1 MRLKTKLVLAITGL
15 VFLVVT
21 VLSWL
26 FLEQLLAQRISQSY
40 AANDMVAQQ
49 VRYYTQ
55 LAVTNGLRGKQIDPN
70 DPTALRAAVAQALQ
84 HDQGLNEQLSA
95 VNRYSPTVYDVAIA
109 DRDNRALLSTDP
121 TQDNVQLPKREN
133 YDRLLHGGVF
143 TTVRTF
149 FGPPRTYD
157 IVLSI
162 VRKDDTAGKEQPF
175 LSVHVGIRTTFLRT
189 VFAPWIWASLTFT
202 GIAILSSLLVAAL
215 LANLALQP
223 IEQISL
229 RLDALERPGFDQ
241 AGEPVPP
248 EPARLPPSRES
259 PAWMRPATLIRPS
272 TEDTVVQVSDKIE
285 RIGRRMRNV
294 EEVFSALKEN
304 LDSIMAN
311 LQDGILLFTAE
322 GRAALVSD
330 SVERFLGIPRTRLFG
345 GSVNSIF
352 SLETKLGRLVRDAF
366 ETGRTLDQ
374 EEIETETGR
383 RVQVSLD
390 FVLDQSIADQPL
402 GKGDSIPG
410 ASLGAL
416 LTLHD
421 LESVRELESEL
432 ELSRRLAAI
441 GRLTSGVG
449 HEVKNPINAIVV
461 HLELLRNKL
470 SGPDSRAM
478 RHLEIIESEIQR
490 LDRVVQTLVD
500 FSRPVELQLKEQD
513 LRRIVSGVLML
524 ASAELETHDVRVSS
538 HMPDRPMI
546 TKVDA
551 DLIKQAILNVVLN
564 GAQAMSPQGG
574 ELHVTLR
581 EEGRMAAIEIADS
594 GSGIPDEI
602 RAKIFDLY
610 FTTRKDG
617 SGIGLAMTYRII
629 QLHSGSIDVQ
639 SKQNIGSTFTL
650 KLPLLASAE
659 GKLRGSQ
666 LDTTSSAPAFTSE
679 GSGL

>member
-40 AANDMVAQQ
+40 TANDMVARQIL
-49 VRYYTQ
+49 YSTQ
-55 LAVTNGLRGKQIDPN
+55 LALNKGLQGRLIDPN
-70 DPTALRAAVAQALQ
+70 DPAALRSAVSEVLQ
-84 HDQGLNEQLSA
+84 HDEGLNGLLSS
-95 VNRYSPTVYDVAIA
+95 VNRYAPTVFDVAIA
-109 DRDNRALLSTDP
+109 DRDGRALLSTDP
-121 TQDNVQLPKREN
+121 TQDNVDLPARED
-133 YDRLLHGGVF
+133 YAVLQHAGVIA
-143 TTVRTF
+143 TMRAV
-149 FGPPRTYD
+149 FGPPRNYN
-157 IVLSI
+157 IVLPLERTLPNGQK
-162 VRKDDTAGKEQPF
+162 VPF
-175 LSVHVGIRTTFLRT
+175 LTIRVGIHTTFLRN

-202 GIAILSSLLVAAL
+202 GIAILSSLIIAAL

-223 IEQISL
+223 IEQINL
-229 RLDALERPGFDQ
+229 RLDTLEHAGFEQ
-241 AGEPVPP
+241 NAFEAGPP
-248 EPARLPPSRES
+248 QPAELPAPKEGR
-259 PAWMRPATLIRPS
+259 LIRPSALIGPS

-294 EEVFSALKEN
+294 EEVFSAMKEN
-304 LDSIMAN
+304 LDSIMSN

-330 SVERFLGIPRTRLFG
+330 SVERFLGIPRSHLFG
-345 GSVNSIF
+345 NSLTGIF
-352 SLETKLGRLVRDAF
+352 TLETKLGRLVRDAF
-366 ETGRTLDQ
+366 DTGRALDQ

-390 FVLDQSIADQPL
+390 FVVDQESV
-402 GKGDSIPG
+402 PG

-470 SGPDSRAM
+470 SGPDARAM

-513 LRRIVSGVLML
+513 LRRVVSGVLML
-524 ASAELETHDVRVSS
+524 ASAELETHNVRVSS
-538 HMPDRPMI
+538 HMPERPLI

-564 GAQAMSPQGG
+564 GAQSMAQGG
-574 ELHVTLR
+574 ELHVSLR

-594 GSGIPDEI
+594 GSGIPPDI
-602 RAKIFDLY
+602 RNKIFDLY

-629 QLHSGSIDVQ
+629 QLHNGSIDVQ
-639 SKQNIGSTFTL
+639 SEQNIGSTFTL

-666 LDTTSSAPAFTSE
+666 LDKTISAPAFTSE

>member
-40 AANDMVAQQ
+40 QANDMVARQIL
-49 VRYYTQ
+49 YSTT
-55 LAVTNGLRGKQIDPN
+55 LALNKGLAGRQIDPN
-70 DPTALRAAVAQALQ
+70 DPTALRAAVLDVLQ
-84 HDQGLNEQLSA
+84 HDEGLNGLLSS
-95 VNRYSPTVYDVAIA
+95 VNRYAQTVFDVAVA
-109 DRDNRALLSTDP
+109 DRDGKALLSTDP
-121 TQDNVQLPKREN
+121 TQDNVTLPKRDD
-133 YDRLLHGGVF
+133 YALLQHAGVI
-143 TTVRTF
+143 TTMRAV
-149 FGPPRTYD
+149 FGPPRNYN
-157 IVLSI
+157 IVLPLERT
-162 VRKDDTAGKEQPF
+162 VAPGKKEPF
-175 LSVHVGIRTTFLRT
+175 LTIRVGIRTTFLRT

-202 GIAILSSLLVAAL
+202 GIAIISSLLVAAL

-229 RLDALERPGFDQ
+229 RLDTLEQAGFDRDGEPERPET
-241 AGEPVPP
+241 AE
-248 EPARLPPSRES
+248 LPPPKES

-272 TEDTVVQVSDKIE
+272 TEDPVGQVSDKIE

-345 GSVNSIF
+345 GSIENIF
-352 SLETKLGRLVRDAF
+352 TLETKIGRLVRDAF
-366 ETGRTLDQ
+366 ENGNTLDQ
-374 EEIETETGR
+374 QEVETETGR

-390 FVLDQSIADQPL
+390 FVVDQ
-402 GKGDSIPG
+402 DSAPG

-470 SGPDSRAM
+470 SGPDARAM

-524 ASAELETHDVRVSS
+524 ASAELETHNVRVSS
-538 HMPDRPMI
+538 HMPERPMI

-551 DLIKQAILNVVLN
+551 DLIKQAVLNVVLN
-564 GAQAMSPQGG
+564 GAQAMSQGG
-574 ELHVTLR
+574 DLHVTLR
-581 EEGRMAAIEIADS
+581 EDGRMAAIEISDS
-594 GSGIPDEI
+594 GSGIPDDI

-629 QLHSGSIDVQ
+629 QLHNGSIDVQ
-639 SKQNIGSTFTL
+639 SEQNIGSTFTL

-666 LDTTSSAPAFTSE
+666 LDTTTSAPAFTSE

>member
-26 FLEQLLAQRISQSY
+26 FLEQLLAQRIDQSY
-40 AANDMVAQQ
+40 EAHYIVARQIL
-49 VRYYTQ
+49 YSTT
-55 LAVTNGLRGKQIDPN
+55 LAINTGLSGRQIDAN
-70 DPTALRAAVAQALQ
+70 DPTALRAAVLDVLQ
-84 HDQGLNEQLSA
+84 HDEGLNGLLSS
-95 VNRYSPTVYDVAIA
+95 VNRYVPTVFDVAIA
-109 DRDNRALLSTDP
+109 DRDGKALLSTDP
-121 TQDNVQLPKREN
+121 TQDNVTLPKRED
-133 YDRLLHGGVF
+133 YAVLQHAGVI
-143 TTVRTF
+143 TTMRAV
-149 FGPPRTYD
+149 FGPPRNYD
-157 IVLSI
+157 IVLPLERT
-162 VRKDDTAGKEQPF
+162 VAPGKKVPF
-175 LSVHVGIRTTFLRT
+175 LTIRVGIRTTFLRT

-202 GIAILSSLLVAAL
+202 GIASISSLLVAAL
-215 LANLALQP
+215 LANLALHP
-223 IEQISL
+223 IELISL
-229 RLDALERPGFDQ
+229 RLDTLEQAGFDRDD
-241 AGEPVPP
+241 
-248 EPARLPPSRES
+248 EPAPAQPSELPAPKES
-259 PAWMRPATLIRPS
+259 PAWMRPAALIRPS
-272 TEDTVVQVSDKIE
+272 TEDPVGQVSDKIE

-345 GSVNSIF
+345 GSINSIF
-352 SLETKLGRLVRDAF
+352 TLETKIGRLVRDAF
-366 ETGRTLDQ
+366 ENGNTLDQ
-374 EEIETETGR
+374 EEVETETAR

-390 FVLDQSIADQPL
+390 FVVDQ
-402 GKGDSIPG
+402 DSAPG

-470 SGPDSRAM
+470 SGPDARAM

-524 ASAELETHDVRVSS
+524 ASAELETHNVRVSS
-538 HMPDRPMI
+538 HMPERPL
-546 TKVDA
+546 TAKVDA

-564 GAQAMSPQGG
+564 GAQAMSQGG
-574 ELHVTLR
+574 DLHVTLR
-581 EEGRMAAIEIADS
+581 EDGRMAAIEISDS
-594 GSGIPDEI
+594 GSGIPDDI

-629 QLHSGSIDVQ
+629 QLHNGSIDVQ
-639 SKQNIGSTFTL
+639 SEQNIGSTFTL

-666 LDTTSSAPAFTSE
+666 LEKTTSAPAFTSE